1 MDSRLRSDLD
11 HRLMQQAIE
20 LAQRGEGAVEPNPM
34 VGCVIARGAEV
45 VGQGWHQGYGK
56 QHAEIEALMDCG
68 DEDLSG
74 ATVYVTLEPCS
85 HHGKTPPCADA
96 VINSGARRVVIAQQD
111 PFHEVA
117 GRGLQQLRE
126 AGLIVEVGVGEAEA
140 RQLNAPYLKLVQQQR
155 PWVLAKWASTLDG
168 KIATSMGDSQWISS
182 EESRAIV
189 HQLRGRVDAIM
200 VGVGTALADDP
211 LLVARPSGPRT
222 ATRIVVDSTARLRV
236 SSRLVRTAR
245 ETPVIVAVGPAA
257 DLASVRR
264 LEAAGVEIYASQ
276 QANHVD
282 RLLDLLDELGRRR
295 MTNLLVEG
303 GSHVL
308 GSLLDAQQI
317 DEVHAFVAP
326 KLVGGS
332 AATPVISGK
341 GITTIQ
347 DAVEISDWHVTQVG
361 GDLYIQGRTAK

>member
-1 MDSRLRSDLD
+1 
-11 HRLMQQAIE
+11 MQQAIA

-34 VGCVIARGAEV
+34 VGCVIARGAEII
-45 VGQGWHQGYGK
+45 GQGWHRAYGER
-56 QHAEIEALMDCG
+56 HAEINALEDCG
-68 DEDLSG
+68 NEALSG

-96 VINSGARRVVIAQQD
+96 VIKSGVKHVVVAQQD
-111 PFHEVA
+111 PFREVS
-117 GRGLQQLRE
+117 GSGLRRLRE
-126 AGLIVEVGVGEAEA
+126 AGLIVEVGVGEDEA

-168 KIATSMGDSQWISS
+168 KIATSFGDSQWISS

-189 HQLRGRVDAIM
+189 HQLRGRVDAIL

-222 ATRIVVDSTARLRV
+222 ATRIVVDSTARLPA
-236 SSRLVRTAR
+236 SSRLVHTAR
-245 ETPVIVAVGPAA
+245 DTPVLLSVGPDA
-257 DLASVRR
+257 DLDAVRK
-264 LEAAGVEIYASQ
+264 LEAAGVEIYSSH
-276 QANHVD
+276 QATHLA
-282 RLLDLLDELGRRR
+282 RLQDLLDELGRRR

-308 GSLLDAQQI
+308 GCLMDAQQI

-332 AATPVISGK
+332 EAIPVISGR
-341 GITTIQ
+341 GVATIQ
-347 DAVEISDWHVTQVG
+347 EAVEISDWQVTQVG
-361 GDLYIQGRTAK
+361 GDLYIRGRTAQ